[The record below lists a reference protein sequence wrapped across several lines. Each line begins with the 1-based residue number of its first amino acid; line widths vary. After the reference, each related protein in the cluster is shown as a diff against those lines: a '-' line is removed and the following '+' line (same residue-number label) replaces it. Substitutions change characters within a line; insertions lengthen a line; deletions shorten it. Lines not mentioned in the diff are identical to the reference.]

1 MKKNDLSA
9 LQENCFCFCD
19 EEVSREA
26 QFQVPIEVPEGSLL
40 ILPKQLQ
47 RLRGVQTICPVSVSL
62 A

>member
-19 EEVSREA
+19 EEISREA
-26 QFQVPIEVPEGSLL
+26 PFQVPIDIPEGSPL
-40 ILPKQLQ
+40 ILPKQLR
-47 RLRGVQTICPVSVSL
+47 RLHGVLLIYYVSVSL

>member
-26 QFQVPIEVPEGSLL
+26 QFQVPIEVPEGF
-40 ILPKQLQ
+40 
-47 RLRGVQTICPVSVSL
+47 TIDS
-62 A
+62 AEAAAA